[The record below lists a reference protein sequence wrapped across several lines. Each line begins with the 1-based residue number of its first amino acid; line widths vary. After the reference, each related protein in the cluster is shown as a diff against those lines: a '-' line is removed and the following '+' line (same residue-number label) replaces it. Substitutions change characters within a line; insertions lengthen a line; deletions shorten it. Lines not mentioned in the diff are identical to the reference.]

1 MNRVPNPLIEQLAG
15 ELAPVSPIRYRTGL
29 ALILLA
35 LALSVAGIATVEGL
49 WREALAGHASPFFMI
64 VNGAF
69 LLLGLAAAGAVL
81 RMSTPK
87 VGNSYG
93 GVGWAS
99 AMAAIMPVA
108 TIIMLLGRGDALA
121 AIDEAF
127 ALHCVTAPLL
137 TSLVSG
143 SAMVWWL
150 RRGAPVSPQRAG
162 LLTGLAAGALGTFAF
177 GLSCDYD
184 TVAHLGVWHV
194 VPVVLAT
201 LAGRLIVPP
210 LVRW

>member
-1 MNRVPNPLIEQLAG
+1 
-15 ELAPVSPIRYRTGL
+15 
-29 ALILLA
+29 
-35 LALSVAGIATVEGL
+35 
-49 WREALAGHASPFFMI
+49 
-64 VNGAF
+64 
-69 LLLGLAAAGAVL
+69 
-81 RMSTPK
+81 
-87 VGNSYG
+87 
-93 GVGWAS
+93 
-99 AMAAIMPVA
+99 
-108 TIIMLLGRGDALA
+108 
-121 AIDEAF
+121 
-127 ALHCVTAPLL
+127 LL

-162 LLTGLAAGALGTFAF
+162 LQTGLAAGALGTFAF